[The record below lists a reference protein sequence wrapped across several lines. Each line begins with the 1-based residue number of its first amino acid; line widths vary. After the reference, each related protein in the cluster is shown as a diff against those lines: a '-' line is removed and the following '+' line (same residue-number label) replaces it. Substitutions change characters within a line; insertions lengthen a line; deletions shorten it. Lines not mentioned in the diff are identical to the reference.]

1 MRSFTYQ
8 YKGETVE
15 SLWAASVENGDL
27 RYRVKLGTDLWFT
40 IVPTFVASTADKIV
54 WLQSVKEHEIVQPH
68 DLVQAMG
75 EGIEVFLEH

>member
-15 SLWAASVENGDL
+15 SLWAVSVEKGNL
-27 RYRVKLGTDLWFT
+27 RYKVKLDGDRWLT
-40 IVPTFVASTADKIV
+40 IIPTFVASPTDKII
-54 WLQSVKEHEIVQPH
+54 WLQSNKEFETVQPH

-75 EGIEVFLEH
+75 EGIEIFLEQ

>member
-27 RYRVKLGTDLWFT
+27 RYRVKLGIELWLT
-40 IVPTFVASTADKIV
+40 IIPTFVAGTDKKII

>member
-15 SLWAASVENGDL
+15 SLWAVSVENGDL
-27 RYRVKLGTDLWFT
+27 RYRVKLGTDLWLT
-40 IVPTFVASTADKIV
+40 IVPTFVTGTADKII
-54 WLQSVKEHEIVQPH
+54 WQQSNNEHEIVQPH

-75 EGIEVFLEH
+75 EGIEAFLV

>member
-15 SLWAASVENGDL
+15 SLWAVSVEKGDL
-27 RYRVKLGTDLWFT
+27 RYKVKLGTDQWLT
-40 IVPTFVASTADKIV
+40 IVPTFVTSPSDKII
-54 WLQSVKEHEIVQPH
+54 WLQSNKEHEFVQPH

-75 EGIEVFLEH
+75 EGIEVFLEQ